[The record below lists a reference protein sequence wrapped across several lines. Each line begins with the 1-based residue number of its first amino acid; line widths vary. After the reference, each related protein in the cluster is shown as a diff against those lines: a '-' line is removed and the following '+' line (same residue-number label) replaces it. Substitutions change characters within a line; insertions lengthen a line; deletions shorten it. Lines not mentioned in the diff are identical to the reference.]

1 MNSQERLMC
10 EMNKRQIIVL
20 SIVIIAIASITIYIE
35 LVMKPSHIQINS
47 NKESP
52 FAIYIHP
59 NMNITM
65 DNRPV
70 VIPSQIGINETLWKN
85 HSLDKFGV
93 PGMPM
98 EEEGKTTMPGMAPLY
113 TTNNDGRI
121 TVGSI
126 VERNYTLLDF
136 LNIWGGIDLSDK
148 KVNAT
153 VDGKPVTDYG
163 NIILKDKEQIK
174 LDIYSD
180 Q

>member
-1 MNSQERLMC
+1 
-10 EMNKRQIIVL
+10 MNKRQIIVL

-70 VIPSQIGINETLWKN
+70 VIPSQIGINKTLWEN

-98 EEEGKTTMPGMAPLY
+98 DEEGEKTMPGMAPLY
-113 TTNNDGRI
+113 TTNDKGRI
-121 TVGSI
+121 TTGSVI
-126 VERNYTLLDF
+126 ERDYTLGEF
-136 LNIWGGIDLSDK
+136 LKIWSGIDIKDK
-148 KVNAT
+148 LVNAT
-153 VDGKPVTDYG
+153 VNGKPVDDYR
-163 NIILKDKEQIK
+163 NIILKDKTQIK
-174 LDIYSD
+174 LVIYSHR
-180 Q
+180 

>member
-35 LVMKPSHIQINS
+35 LIMKPSHIQINS

-70 VIPSQIGINETLWKN
+70 VIPI
-85 HSLDKFGV
+85 
-93 PGMPM
+93 
-98 EEEGKTTMPGMAPLY
+98 
-113 TTNNDGRI
+113 R
-121 TVGSI
+121 
-126 VERNYTLLDF
+126 
-136 LNIWGGIDLSDK
+136 
-148 KVNAT
+148 
-153 VDGKPVTDYG
+153 
-163 NIILKDKEQIK
+163 
-174 LDIYSD
+174 
-180 Q
+180 

>member
-1 MNSQERLMC
+1 
-10 EMNKRQIIVL
+10 MNKRQIIVL

-70 VIPSQIGINETLWKN
+70 VIPSQIGINKTLWKN

-98 EEEGKTTMPGMAPLY
+98 DEEGEKTMPGMAPLY
-113 TTNNDGRI
+113 TTNDKVRI
-121 TVGSI
+121 TIGSVI
-126 VERNYTLLDF
+126 ERLYSWRIF
-136 LNIWGGIDLSDK
+136 
-148 KVNAT
+148 
-153 VDGKPVTDYG
+153 
-163 NIILKDKEQIK
+163 KDMEW
-174 LDIYSD
+174 D
-180 Q
+180 